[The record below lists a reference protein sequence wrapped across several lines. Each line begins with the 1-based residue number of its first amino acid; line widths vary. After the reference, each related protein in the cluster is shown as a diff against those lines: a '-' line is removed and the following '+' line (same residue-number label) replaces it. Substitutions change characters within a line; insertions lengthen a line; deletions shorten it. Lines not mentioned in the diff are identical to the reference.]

1 MTIDYAQLQAGQ
13 RISEERLTLDAEAVG
28 RYAEAVGD
36 ASSPAAKDGTPLVNP
51 MAVGALALSA
61 VINALKIPGG
71 TIHAGQELDF
81 GRALPIGAELTC
93 TAIVAQNSVRREWRF
108 LVVSLTAADDEGN
121 AVMQGKSTIMLPT
134 QAS

>member
-1 MTIDYAQLQAGQ
+1 MMMDYAQLQPGQ
-13 RISEERLTLDAEAVG
+13 RISRERLTLDSEAVG

-51 MAVGALALSA
+51 MAIGALALSA
-61 VINALKIPGG
+61 VINALRIPGG

-81 GRALPIGAELTC
+81 GRALPIGAELIC
-93 TAIVAQNSVRREWRF
+93 TATVAQNSVRREWRF
-108 LVVSLTAADDEGN
+108 LVVSLTAADDDGN

-134 QAS
+134 QPS